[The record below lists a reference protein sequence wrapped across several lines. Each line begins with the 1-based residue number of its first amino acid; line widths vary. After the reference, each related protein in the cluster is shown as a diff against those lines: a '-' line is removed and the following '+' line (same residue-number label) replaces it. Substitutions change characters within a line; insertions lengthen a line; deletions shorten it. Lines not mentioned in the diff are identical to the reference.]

1 MAVLLI
7 LGFLAAVV
15 MAIKKLLDDD
25 TDLQSGHRYIKGG
38 RLD

>member
-7 LGFLAAVV
+7 LGFLAAVI
-15 MAIKKLLDDD
+15 MAMKRVLDDD
-25 TDLQSGHRYIKGG
+25 TDLQAGHRYMKGG